1 MSLAGQLA
9 EGIATL
15 GLAIPEAAQIRF
27 LQYLA
32 LIQKWNKVHNLT
44 AIREPET
51 MLARHLLDSLAVLPH
66 IAGPRI
72 ADVGSGAGLPGI
84 PLAIVR
90 PEWHVV
96 LVESNHKKAAFLQQ
110 ARIELGLENVEVM
123 AERVE
128 NIDPAQGF
136 DTVISRAFSD
146 LVDFAKLAG
155 HLCAQRSEKGSEG
168 GRLVAM
174 KGVYPHEEL
183 EQLPAEFVVEKIIP
197 VTVPGLKAA
206 RHLVMI
212 KHAQVATL

>member
-15 GLAIPEAAQIRF
+15 GLAIPEAAQIRL

-44 AIREPET
+44 AVREPET
-51 MLARHLLDSLAVLPH
+51 MLVRHVLDSLAVLPH

-84 PLAIVR
+84 PLAIAR
-90 PEWHVV
+90 PEWQVV
-96 LVESNHKKAAFLQQ
+96 LIESNHKKAVFLQQ
-110 ARIELGLENVEVM
+110 ARIELELENVEVM

-128 NIDPAQGF
+128 NIGPIQGF

-155 HLCAQRSEKGSEG
+155 HLCAEGSEKGREG

-212 KHAQVATL
+212 KHVQVATL